1 MQPRKS
7 TAYQAWP
14 KAQKVTHF
22 CALVRITSPLKKT
35 PAETLAT
42 LISLIGTNQE
52 QDHGK
57 RTL

>member
-1 MQPRKS
+1 MQSFPFK
-7 TAYQAWP
+7 P
-14 KAQKVTHF
+14 KAQKATHF
-22 CALVRITSPLKKT
+22 CALLRITSPLKKT
-35 PAETLAT
+35 LAETLAT